1 MRRAVLMTR
10 QAISPRLAIRIRL
23 NIFLT
28 AAFGRDPEPQT
39 GTQGAGVTIPSYS
52 KTKQRQRLICRK
64 SACQGR
70 YSRAV
75 HSGFAARARAP
86 SSVSAALAERFRER
100 SVLRNVFSKKDSPN
114 GAACA
119 FCRAKRRSGWTPLST
134 RIRIQDNRGGTYRSY
149 PGIAVTAIPVRRL
162 RRKKAGCFV
171 RLPLRLHRE
180 ETSRSRASPRM
191 ADIGHQFG

>member
-39 GTQGAGVTIPSYS
+39 GTQGTGVTIPSYS

-75 HSGFAARARAP
+75 QSGFAARGRTP
-86 SSVSAALAERFRER
+86 SSVSVSRFTPTAEPG
-100 SVLRNVFSKKDSPN
+100 SLYMM
-114 GAACA
+114 
-119 FCRAKRRSGWTPLST
+119 
-134 RIRIQDNRGGTYRSY
+134 RGESRQIWQHSI
-149 PGIAVTAIPVRRL
+149 PAV
-162 RRKKAGCFV
+162 
-171 RLPLRLHRE
+171 E
-180 ETSRSRASPRM
+180 
-191 ADIGHQFG
+191 